1 MAPNSK
7 AKPSVQT
14 QFMLE
19 AMAEVEKK
27 MEMRLEML

>member
-1 MAPNSK
+1 
-7 AKPSVQT
+7 
-14 QFMLE
+14 MLE